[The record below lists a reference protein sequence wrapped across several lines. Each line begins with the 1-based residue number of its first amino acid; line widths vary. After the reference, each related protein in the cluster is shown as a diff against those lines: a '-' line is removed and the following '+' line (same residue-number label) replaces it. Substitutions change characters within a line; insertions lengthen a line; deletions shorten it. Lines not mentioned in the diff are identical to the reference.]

1 MANLQIQI
9 YIITGVFGSLLLL
22 LILGLLYLTLLLRRL
37 VVSSKVFGSL
47 LFLLILGLLYLTL
60 LLRRLV
66 VSCKS
71 DLRFLSLSFSTSSWA
86 SSTSTSSTGG

>member
-22 LILGLLYLTLLLRRL
+22 LILGLLYLTLLLRR
-37 VVSSKVFGSL
+37 
-47 LFLLILGLLYLTL
+47 
-60 LLRRLV
+60 RV